1 MKRCVIHFG
10 MFKTGSS
17 SIQGSFWKQLDNSK
31 WKYLNTDAP
40 NHGGLLSTIMQK
52 DPPARHVLR
61 GKIDEEA
68 FARRKRNLK
77 ELFIKELDS
86 DTENLLI
93 SAEWL
98 SSDAYRYSELLAFR
112 DLVASHVDN
121 ITVVGYVRPPKGY
134 MESSFQEKLKHA
146 NTRKLELEDHY
157 PNYRIRIE
165 KLDKA
170 FGLDNVLLWRFDPS
184 TFPNG
189 CVVQDFC
196 ARLGIDFPVASIK
209 KINESLSREA
219 IAFLYTYLQYGPGIP
234 ADQRIDRDNKLLTER
249 LATLRGSKMRFSWHA
264 VLPILKENRD
274 DIGWTERRMGESLK
288 IAQEKEARE
297 DNAIRS
303 EEDFLV
309 YKPDDLRWLAEQLG
323 ADYEKRWHPEMT
335 PQEVADWMHIL
346 RTKLTTEAGLAAI
359 DHHTANAAL
368 PPLKGPTREKI
379 TITAL
384 VQQAKQTVPELESL
398 PDDKAAALLGE
409 VFRQVGQ
416 YIHNTEEG
424 ALHIDG
430 LGKILVRQINQAK
443 NGQRVTTK
451 RALLNIAKDALVDQ
465 L

>member
-1 MKRCVIHFG
+1 
-10 MFKTGSS
+10 
-17 SIQGSFWKQLDNSK
+17 
-31 WKYLNTDAP
+31 
-40 NHGGLLSTIMQK
+40 
-52 DPPARHVLR
+52 
-61 GKIDEEA
+61 
-68 FARRKRNLK
+68 
-77 ELFIKELDS
+77 
-86 DTENLLI
+86 
-93 SAEWL
+93 
-98 SSDAYRYSELLAFR
+98 
-112 DLVASHVDN
+112 
-121 ITVVGYVRPPKGY
+121 
-134 MESSFQEKLKHA
+134 
-146 NTRKLELEDHY
+146 
-157 PNYRIRIE
+157 
-165 KLDKA
+165 
-170 FGLDNVLLWRFDPS
+170 
-184 TFPNG
+184 
-189 CVVQDFC
+189 
-196 ARLGIDFPVASIK
+196 
-209 KINESLSREA
+209 
-219 IAFLYTYLQYGPGIP
+219 
-234 ADQRIDRDNKLLTER
+234 
-249 LATLRGSKMRFSWHA
+249 MRFSWHA

-323 ADYEKRWHPEMT
+323 ADYEKRWHPGMT

-346 RTKLTTEAGLAAI
+346 RTKLATEAGLAAI